1 MLTGFGSF
9 FTSRRSS
16 WMAGVAVAALMA
28 GSLGVQA
35 QVTGS
40 SQTTTDAQ
48 GQTQESATITANVAK
63 KKKPK
68 VSKEDQIKQT
78 KDTKAEIRKEDKYN
92 PLIAKDAQLPDKVL
106 YDKALAQ
113 EKSGHFDVA
122 RLDLQTLLN
131 TYPDSQYLM
140 RAKLAVADCWY
151 HEGGSAALAQAEQEY
166 TDFITF
172 FPNAPEAAEAQLRVG
187 DIYFKQI
194 DVPDRDYTKATKAEE
209 AYRTMLKQY
218 PDAPPVLLKEGQQK
232 LREVQEVMAT
242 REMGIGALYASHANW
257 PAAIGRYETVV
268 NTFPQYSHMDDALI
282 AVGDGY
288 EAESKIVRA
297 QNLPEGPKSALL
309 QVYEGKAAAAYRKV
323 VLEHSAA
330 PHVEDAKERL
340 AEMNLPVP
348 TPTAEQIAA
357 SDALEGSRAQYT
369 MAKRLEVLLLRRPDT
384 VVAATAGD
392 PPLDD
397 PPVTTAPA
405 VISEIRQD
413 YADAFDPKGAALRA
427 AAKAKAQSSAA
438 TTDEGTPQSS
448 LPTAAAPL
456 AFQEVPAA
464 GSSTGDGNATTMEEA
479 APTSGGSGTGVGV
492 EVLTPG
498 ATTGGTPSGVTTPA
512 STLPAASGQQDPNNG
527 LSAVGPKDAT
537 PLPAAEATAPA
548 PDQVNEVSGQQQ
560 PAVAPDTKSTYD
572 KQDQSSSKHQPKTGV
587 DKLNPF

>member
-28 GSLGVQA
+28 GSLGMQA

-48 GQTQESATITANVAK
+48 GQPQESATISANVGK
-63 KKKPK
+63 KKK
-68 VSKEDQIKQT
+68 VAKEDQVKQT
-78 KDTKAEIRKEDKYN
+78 KDTKREIRKEDKAI
-92 PLIAKDAQLPDKVL
+92 PIIAKDSQLPDKAL

-113 EKSGHFDVA
+113 QKSGHFDVA

-172 FPNAPEAAEAQLRVG
+172 FPNAPEAAEAQMRVG

-194 DVPDRDYTKATKAEE
+194 DVPDRDYTKATKAED

-218 PDAPPVLLKEGQQK
+218 PDAPPALLKEGQQK

-242 REMGIGALYASHANW
+242 REMGVGALYASHNNW
-257 PAAIGRYETVV
+257 PAAIGRYETVA
-268 NTFPQYSHMDDALI
+268 TTYPQYSHMDDALI
-282 AVGDGY
+282 AVGDAY
-288 EAESKIVRA
+288 EAEAKLVRA
-297 QNLPEGPKSALL
+297 QNLPEGPKSSLL
-309 QVYEGKAAAAYRKV
+309 QVYEGKAADAYRKV

-340 AEMNLPVP
+340 AEMNLPIP
-348 TPTAEQIAA
+348 TPTPEQAAA

-369 MAKRLEVLLLRRPDT
+369 LTKRLEVLLLRKPDT
-384 VVAATAGD
+384 VVAATEGA

-405 VISEIRQD
+405 IISEIRQD
-413 YADAFDPKGAALRA
+413 YADAFDPKGAAARA
-427 AAKAKAQSSAA
+427 TARAKMQSSNASA
-438 TTDEGTPQSS
+438 DDGTPQSS
-448 LPTAAAPL
+448 LPTGAAPL
-456 AFQEVPAA
+456 AFQEVPTA
-464 GSSTGDGNATTMEEA
+464 GSSTGDGNATTMQEA
-479 APTSGGSGTGVGV
+479 APSSGGGTGVGV

-527 LSAVGPKDAT
+527 LTSVGPKDAT
-537 PLPAAEATAPA
+537 PLPAAEAVAPA
-548 PDQVNEVSGQQQ
+548 PDQVNAVDGQQQ
-560 PAVAPDTKSTYD
+560 PAVAPGTKSTYD
-572 KQDQSSSKHQPKTGV
+572 KQDESSSKHQPKTGV

>member
-28 GSLGVQA
+28 GSLGAQA

-40 SQTTTDAQ
+40 SQVTTDAQ
-48 GQTQESATITANVAK
+48 GQPQESATISANVGK
-63 KKKPK
+63 KKK
-68 VSKEDQIKQT
+68 VAKEDQVKQT
-78 KDTKAEIRKEDKYN
+78 KDTKREIRKEDKAI
-92 PLIAKDAQLPDKVL
+92 PIIAKDSQLPDKAL

-113 EKSGHFDVA
+113 QKSGHFDVA

-172 FPNAPEAAEAQLRVG
+172 FPNAPEAAEAQMRVG

-194 DVPDRDYTKATKAEE
+194 DVPDRDYTKATKAED

-218 PDAPPVLLKEGQQK
+218 PDAPPALLKEGQQK

-242 REMGIGALYASHANW
+242 REMGVGALYASHNNW
-257 PAAIGRYETVV
+257 PAAIGRYETVA
-268 NTFPQYSHMDDALI
+268 TTYPQYSHMDDALI
-282 AVGDGY
+282 AVGDAY
-288 EAESKIVRA
+288 EAESKIVRG
-297 QNLPEGPKSALL
+297 QNLAEGPKSSLL
-309 QVYEGKAAAAYRKV
+309 QVYEGKAADAYRKV

-340 AEMNLPVP
+340 AEMNLPIP
-348 TPTAEQIAA
+348 TPTPEQAAA

-369 MAKRLEVLLLRRPDT
+369 LTKRLEVLLLRKPDT
-384 VVAATAGD
+384 VVAATEGA

-405 VISEIRQD
+405 IISEIRQD
-413 YADAFDPKGAALRA
+413 YADAFDPKGAAARA
-427 AAKAKAQSSAA
+427 TARAKMQSSNASA
-438 TTDEGTPQSS
+438 DDGTPQSS
-448 LPTAAAPL
+448 LPTGAAPL
-456 AFQEVPAA
+456 AFQEVPTA
-464 GSSTGDGNATTMEEA
+464 GSSTGDGNATTMQEA
-479 APTSGGSGTGVGV
+479 APSSGGGTGVGV

-527 LSAVGPKDAT
+527 LTSVGPKDAT
-537 PLPAAEATAPA
+537 PLPAAEAVAPA
-548 PDQVNEVSGQQQ
+548 PDQVNAVDGQQQ
-560 PAVAPDTKSTYD
+560 PAVAPGTKSTYD
-572 KQDQSSSKHQPKTGV
+572 KQDESSSKHQPKTGV

>member
-16 WMAGVAVAALMA
+16 WMAGVAVAALIA
-28 GSLGVQA
+28 GSLGAQA

-40 SQTTTDAQ
+40 SQVTTDAQ
-48 GQTQESATITANVAK
+48 GQPQESATITANVGK

-68 VSKEDQIKQT
+68 VSKEDQVKQT
-78 KDTKAEIRKEDKYN
+78 KDTKREIRKEDKAI
-92 PLIAKDAQLPDKVL
+92 PIIAKDAQLPDKAL

-113 EKSGHFDVA
+113 QKSGHFDVA

-172 FPNAPEAAEAQLRVG
+172 FPNAPEAAEAQMRVG

-194 DVPDRDYTKATKAEE
+194 DVPDRDYTKATKAED

-218 PDAPPVLLKEGQQK
+218 PDAPPALLKEGQQK

-242 REMGIGALYASHANW
+242 REMGVGALYASHDNW
-257 PAAIGRYETVV
+257 PAAIGRYETVA
-268 NTFPQYSHMDDALI
+268 TTYPQYSHMDDALI
-282 AVGDGY
+282 AVGDAY
-288 EAESKIVRA
+288 EAEAKLVRA
-297 QNLPEGPKSALL
+297 QNLPEGPKSSLL
-309 QVYEGKAAAAYRKV
+309 QVYEGKAADAYRKV

-340 AEMNLPVP
+340 AEMNLPIP
-348 TPTAEQIAA
+348 TPTPEQAAA

-369 MAKRLEVLLLRRPDT
+369 LTKRLEVLLLRKPDT
-384 VVAATAGD
+384 VVAATEGA

-405 VISEIRQD
+405 IISEIRQD
-413 YADAFDPKGAALRA
+413 YADAFDPKGAAARA
-427 AAKAKAQSSAA
+427 TARAKMQSSNASA
-438 TTDEGTPQSS
+438 DDGTPQSS
-448 LPTAAAPL
+448 LPTGAAPL
-456 AFQEVPAA
+456 AFQEVPTA
-464 GSSTGDGNATTMEEA
+464 GSSTGDGNATTMQEA
-479 APTSGGSGTGVGV
+479 APSSGGGTGVGV

-527 LSAVGPKDAT
+527 LTSVGPKDAT
-537 PLPAAEATAPA
+537 PLPAAEAVAPA
-548 PDQVNEVSGQQQ
+548 PDQVNAVDGQQQ
-560 PAVAPDTKSTYD
+560 PAVAPGTKSTYD
-572 KQDQSSSKHQPKTGV
+572 KQDESSSKHQPKTGV